1 MRQHPELWA
10 QAARGTRRLGALAA
24 VASALLVTAV
34 VAVRA
39 ATPKATKPPMIQ
51 LDYEKYTLPNGLD
64 VILRRDPRVPMVA
77 VNVWYHVG
85 PANETEGLTGF
96 AHLFEHMMFQ
106 GSGHVAD
113 DAQFKLLEA
122 AGASNINGTTDFDRT
137 NYMEDLPSNQL
148 ELALWLES
156 DRMGFL
162 LHKLDQT
169 NLSNQQDVVRNERRQ
184 SVENAPYGLGEEELY
199 HQLFPKGHP
208 YYASVIGS
216 HEDIQNAKLGDVR
229 HFFQRYYCP
238 NNASLV
244 VVGDIDVAK
253 TKALIEKYFAT
264 LPKGDPVPPITATT
278 PPITSEHRAVVTD
291 KVELPRVFM
300 AWITPPIFKPGDA
313 EAVIAARILGGGK
326 ASRLYK
332 SLVYD
337 KKIAQSVSA
346 VQQTLSLGSVFEI
359 TATAKPGH
367 TADEVEQAVWAEVE
381 RLGQTGPTAD
391 ELAAA
396 KTGIYSDI
404 VESLENLGGVGGGS
418 GGCSGVADRLNFY
431 NHHLKDPGYLNK
443 DLERYAAVTAEGV
456 KQIAATELAKN
467 KRAVVLVNPGE
478 KVIPAAP
485 PTPAPVT
492 KVEVP
497 MSTTEPWR
505 TTQPKPGAVSTAA
518 LPNAKTFKLENG
530 LTVYVVEQKA
540 LPVVAGQLVVRSG
553 SASDPAGKP
562 GLAGFTAA
570 MLDEGTAKLDAL
582 QIAEQLEA
590 LGGSL
595 GSSSGTDGSYVSWRS
610 IKGTAP
616 QVIALASQVVLEPS
630 FPATDVERVR
640 NDRLTSILQ
649 QKDSPFQ
656 TAFRVLYSCMY
667 GPNHPYGH
675 VALGNDDAV
684 AAITRDEL
692 VNFWRASYGPQN
704 AALVLAGDL
713 TVAEAKTLAESAF
726 GKWRGTGTETPRPP
740 AGTSIPERV
749 VIVDKSGAPQTAV
762 AVAQVG
768 MARNDPNYEKMNVMN
783 QVLGGLFASRVNMNL
798 REKHGYT
805 YGAFSFQQDN
815 RGAGPFVVGAAVRTD
830 VTGPAIEEILKEVKG
845 MQDAPV
851 TAEELDL
858 AKDSVSR
865 SLPALF
871 ETSNSTVGTIG
882 NLYLFELPPDYY
894 AGLPSRIAGLSAAEV
909 QGVAKGFLTPD
920 QMKVI
925 AIGDR
930 AVIEPQI
937 AKLNLGTITYRG
949 TDAKPLA
956 VAP

>member
-1 MRQHPELWA
+1 MQKTLALVLMVAVSVLTLGA
-10 QAARGTRRLGALAA
+10 QAPADI
-24 VASALLVTAV
+24 
-34 VAVRA
+34 
-39 ATPKATKPPMIQ
+39 PK
-51 LDYEKYTLPNGLD
+51 LDVEKYTLANGLE
-64 VILRRDPRVPMVA
+64 VILSEDHRVPLVG
-77 VNVWYHVG
+77 VDVWYHVG
-85 PANETEGLTGF
+85 PAHEAPGRTGF

-106 GSGHVAD
+106 GSKHIQS
-113 DAQFKLLEA
+113 DAHFKLL
-122 AGASNINGTTDFDRT
+122 AGGGATGVNGTTSFDRT
-137 NYMEDLPSNQL
+137 NYFETMPSNQL

-156 DRMGFL
+156 DRMGYL
-162 LHKLDQT
+162 LETVDQAK
-169 NLSNQQDVVRNERRQ
+169 LSNQQDVVRNERRQ
-184 SVENAPYGLGEEELY
+184 SYENRPYGVVDEAMY
-199 HQLFPKGHP
+199 QALFPKGHP
-208 YYASVIGS
+208 YHGVVIGS
-216 HEDIQNAKLGDVR
+216 HADIQAAKLEDVED
-229 HFFQRYYCP
+229 FFRRYYTP
-238 NNASLV
+238 NNASLAI
-244 VVGDIDVAK
+244 VGDIDVAK
-253 TKALIEKYFAT
+253 TKAMVEKYFAT
-264 LPKGDPVPPITATT
+264 IPKGGPVPPITATT
-278 PPITSEHRAVVTD
+278 PAITSERRANVTD
-291 KVELPRVFM
+291 KVELPRVLM

-313 EAVIAARILGGGK
+313 EAVLAARILGGGK

-337 KKIAQSVSA
+337 KKIAQSVNA
-346 VQQTLSLGSVFEI
+346 VQQPMTLGSLFEI

-381 RLGQTGPTAD
+381 RLAQTGPTDD

-404 VESLENLGGVGGGS
+404 VQSLENLGGVGGGS
-418 GGCSGVADRLNFY
+418 GTAAGVADRLNYY

-456 KQIAATELAKN
+456 KKLAAGSLGKN
-467 KRAVVLVNPGE
+467 QRAVVQIVPGE
-478 KVIPAAP
+478 KVIPPAP
-485 PTPAPVT
+485 PTPAPVA
-492 KVEVP
+492 KVALP
-497 MSTTEPWR
+497 MATAEAWR
-505 TTQPKPGAVSTAA
+505 LEQPKPAAASTAA
-518 LPNAKTFKLENG
+518 LPNAKTFKLDNG

-540 LPVVAGQLVVRSG
+540 LPIVSGQLVVRSG
-553 SASDPAGKP
+553 SASDPAGKA
-562 GLAGFTAA
+562 GLAGYTAA
-570 MLDEGTAKLDAL
+570 MLDEGTSKRDAL

-595 GSSSGTDGSYVSWRS
+595 GTGSGTDGSFINWSS
-610 IKGTAP
+610 IKTTAP
-616 QVIALASQVVLEPS
+616 QVMALASEVVLDPS

-656 TAFRVLYSCMY
+656 TAFRVLYSAMY

-675 VALGNDDAV
+675 VALGNDDEV
-684 AAITRDEL
+684 KTITRDEL
-692 VNFWRASYGPQN
+692 VNFWRTSYAPQN
-704 AALVLAGDL
+704 AALVLAGDI
-713 TVAEAKTLAESAF
+713 TQSEAKELAEKAF
-726 GKWRGTGTETPRPP
+726 GKWRGTGSEVPRPP
-740 AGTSIPERV
+740 MGTPIAECV
-749 VIVDKSGAPQTAV
+749 IIVDKSGAPQTAV
-762 AVAQVG
+762 AVAQIG

-830 VTGPAIEEILKEVKG
+830 ATGPAIEEMLKEVRG

-851 TAEELDL
+851 TADELSL
-858 AKDSVSR
+858 AKESVSR

-871 ETSNSTVGTIG
+871 ETSGSTVGTIG

-894 AGLPSRIAGLSAAEV
+894 AGLPARIANLSEADV
-909 QGVAKGFLTPD
+909 QSVAKGFLKPD

-937 AKLNLGTITYRG
+937 VKLNLGTVTYRG
-949 TDAKPLA
+949 ADAKPLA

>member
-1 MRQHPELWA
+1 MRQHAELWA
-10 QAARGTRRLGALAA
+10 QAARGTRRLGVLAA
-24 VASALLVTAV
+24 AVIAVLVTVV

-85 PANETEGLTGF
+85 PANETPGLTGF

-162 LHKLDQT
+162 LDKLDQT

-216 HEDIQNAKLGDVR
+216 HEDIQNAKLEDVR
-229 HFFQRYYCP
+229 NFFKRYYVP
-238 NNASLV
+238 NNASLAI
-244 VVGDIDVAK
+244 VGDIDIAK
-253 TKALIEKYFAT
+253 TKALVEKYFGT
-264 LPKGDPVPPITATT
+264 LPKGQPVPAITATT
-278 PPITSEHRAVVTD
+278 PIPTSERRAVVTD

-300 AWITPPIFKPGDA
+300 AWIAPPIFKSGDA
-313 EAVIAARILGGGK
+313 EAVVAARILGGGK

-332 SLVYD
+332 SLIYD
-337 KKIAQSVSA
+337 KKIAQSVVAS
-346 VQQTLSLGSVFEI
+346 QQTLSLGSVFEI

-381 RLGQTGPTAD
+381 RLGQTGPTEA

-418 GGCSGVADRLNFY
+418 GGAAGVADRLNYY

-456 KQIAATELAKN
+456 KKVAANYLAKN
-467 KRAVVLVNPGE
+467 KRAVVQVVPGE
-478 KVIPAAP
+478 KVIPPAP
-485 PTPAPVT
+485 PTPPAVE
-492 KVEVP
+492 KVALP
-497 MSTTEPWR
+497 MATAESWR
-505 TTQPKPGAVSTAA
+505 LQQPQAAAASTAP
-518 LPNAKTFKLENG
+518 LPNAKMFKLDNG

-553 SASDPAGKP
+553 SASDPVGKP

-570 MLDEGTAKLDAL
+570 MLDEGTSKHDAL

-595 GSSSGTDGSYVSWRS
+595 GSNSGTDGSYVFWRS
-610 IKGTAP
+610 IKSTAP
-616 QVIALASQVVLEPS
+616 QVTALASEVVLDPS

-656 TAFRVLYSCMY
+656 TAFRVLFSTMY
-667 GPNHPYGH
+667 GENHPYGH

-684 AAITRDEL
+684 KAISRDEL
-692 VNFWRASYGPQN
+692 VNFWRTSYSPQN
-704 AALVLAGDL
+704 AALVLAGDI
-713 TVAEAKTLAESAF
+713 TVAEAKELAEKSF
-726 GKWRGTGTETPRPP
+726 GKWRGTGTEVPRPP
-740 AGTSIPERV
+740 AGKSIAERV
-749 VIVDKSGAPQTAV
+749 IIVDKSGAPQTAV
-762 AVAQVG
+762 AVAQIG

-783 QVLGGLFASRVNMNL
+783 QILGGLFASRVNMNL

-830 VTGPAIEEILKEVKG
+830 VTGPAIEEMLKEVKG
-845 MQDAPV
+845 MQQSPV
-851 TAEELDL
+851 TADELDL
-858 AKDSVSR
+858 AKESVSR

-894 AGLPSRIAGLSAAEV
+894 AGLPSRIANLTASDV
-909 QGVAKGFLTPD
+909 QGVAKDFLKPD

-937 AKLNLGTITYRG
+937 QKLNLGEITYRG
-949 TDAKPLA
+949 ADAKPLA

>member
-1 MRQHPELWA
+1 MRQHPELWT
-10 QAARGTRRLGALAA
+10 QVTRGTRRLAVLAA
-24 VASALLVTAV
+24 VACAALATVV

-39 ATPKATKPPMIQ
+39 ATPKANKPPMIQ

-64 VILRRDPRVPMVA
+64 VILRKDPRVPMVA

-85 PANETEGLTGF
+85 PANETKGLTGF

-162 LHKLDQT
+162 LDKLDQT

-184 SVENAPYGLGEEELY
+184 SVENAPYGLGEEELF
-199 HQLFPKGHP
+199 HQLFPQGHP
-208 YYASVIGS
+208 YAASVIGS
-216 HEDIQNAKLGDVR
+216 HEDIQNAKLEDVR
-229 HFFQRYYCP
+229 NFFKRYYVP
-238 NNASLV
+238 NNASLAI
-244 VVGDIDVAK
+244 VGDIDIAQ
-253 TKALIEKYFAT
+253 TKALVTKYFGP
-264 LPKGDPVPPITATT
+264 LPKGEPVPPITATT
-278 PPITSEHRAVVTD
+278 PPITSERRVVVTD

-300 AWITPPIFKPGDA
+300 AWITAPIFKPGDA
-313 EAVIAARILGGGK
+313 EAVLAARILGGGK

-346 VQQTLSLGSVFEI
+346 NQQTFVLGSVFEI

-367 TADEVEQAVWAEVE
+367 TADEIEQAVSAEIE
-381 RLGQTGPTAD
+381 RLAQTGPTAE

-396 KTGIYSDI
+396 KTGTYSDI

-418 GGCSGVADRLNFY
+418 GNCSGVADRLNYY
-431 NHHLKDPGYLNK
+431 NQHLKDPGYLNK
-443 DLERYAAVTAEGV
+443 DLERYAAVTAEGLKKMV
-456 KQIAATELAKN
+456 ATDLAKN
-467 KRAVVLVNPGE
+467 RRAVVQVNPGE
-478 KVIPAAP
+478 KIIPAAP
-485 PTPAPVT
+485 PTPEPVA
-492 KVEVP
+492 KVDLP
-497 MSTTEPWR
+497 MSQAEPWR
-505 TTQPKPGAVSTAA
+505 ITQPKAGPVSTAA
-518 LPNAKTFKLENG
+518 LPNAKTFKLDNG

-570 MLDEGTAKLDAL
+570 MLDEGTTKLDAL

-595 GSSSGTDGSYVSWRS
+595 GSNSGTDGSYVFWRS
-610 IKGTAP
+610 IKATAP
-616 QVIALASQVVLEPS
+616 EVIGLASQVVLEPS
-630 FPATDVERVR
+630 FPASDVERVR

-656 TAFRVLYSCMY
+656 TAFRVLFSCMY
-667 GPNHPYGH
+667 GENHPYGH
-675 VALGNDDAV
+675 IALGNDDAV
-684 AAITRDEL
+684 QGITRDEL
-692 VNFWRASYGPQN
+692 VSFWKTTYAPQN

-713 TVAEAKTLAESAF
+713 TIAEAKTLAESAF
-726 GKWRGTGTETPRPP
+726 GKWHGTGTETPRPG
-740 AGTSIPERV
+740 AGTPIAERV

-762 AVAQVG
+762 AVAQIG

-830 VTGPAIEEILKEVKG
+830 ATGPSIEEMLKEVKG

-894 AGLPSRIAGLSAAEV
+894 AGLPARIANLSSSDV
-909 QGVAKGFLTPD
+909 QGVAKDFLKPD

-930 AVIEPQI
+930 TVIEPQI
-937 AKLNLGTITYRG
+937 VKLNLGTITYRG
-949 TDAKPLA
+949 SDAKPLA

>member
-1 MRQHPELWA
+1 MRQHLELWA
-10 QAARGTRRLGALAA
+10 QAARGTRRLGVRAA
-24 VASALLVTAV
+24 FGLVAVVTLVASAQ
-34 VAVRA
+34 A

-64 VILRRDPRVPMVA
+64 VILRKDTRVPMVA

-85 PANETEGLTGF
+85 PSNETPGLTGF

-162 LHKLDQT
+162 LDKLDQT

-199 HQLFPKGHP
+199 HQLFPKSHP

-216 HEDIQNAKLGDVR
+216 HEDIQNAKLDDVR
-229 HFFQRYYCP
+229 NFFKRYYVP
-238 NNASLV
+238 NNASLAI
-244 VVGDIDVAK
+244 VGDIDIPK
-253 TKALIEKYFAT
+253 TKAMVEKYFGT
-264 LPKGDPVPPITATT
+264 LPKGEPVPPITATT
-278 PPITSEHRAVVTD
+278 PEITSERRAVTTD

-313 EAVIAARILGGGK
+313 EAVLTARILGGGK

-337 KKIAQSVSA
+337 KKIAQSVNA
-346 VQQTLSLGSVFEI
+346 QQQTLSLGSVFEI

-381 RLGQTGPTAD
+381 RLGQTGPTEA

-396 KTGIYSDI
+396 KTGTYSDI

-418 GGCSGVADRLNFY
+418 GNCSGVADRLNYY

-456 KQIAATELAKN
+456 KQIAATALAKN
-467 KRAVVLVNPGE
+467 KRAVVQVNPGE
-478 KVIPAAP
+478 KVVPPAP
-485 PTPAPVT
+485 PTPAAVE
-492 KVEVP
+492 KVNLP
-497 MSTTEPWR
+497 MATAEAWR
-505 TTQPKPGAVSTAA
+505 LKQPKPAAVSTAA

-530 LTVYVVEQKA
+530 LTVYVVEQHA

-553 SASDPAGKP
+553 SASDPVGKP
-562 GLAGFTAA
+562 GLAGFTAS

-582 QIAEQLEA
+582 QIAEQLES

-595 GSSSGTDGSYVSWRS
+595 GSSSGTDGSFVSWRS
-610 IKGTAP
+610 IKTTAP
-616 QVIALASQVVLEPS
+616 QVISLASQVVLEPS

-656 TAFRVLYSCMY
+656 TAFRVLYSTMY
-667 GPNHPYGH
+667 GDKHPYGH
-675 VALGNDDAV
+675 VALGDDDAIK
-684 AAITRDEL
+684 AMTRDEL
-692 VNFWRASYGPQN
+692 VNFWRTSYAPQN

-713 TVAEAKTLAESAF
+713 TIAEAKDLAEKAF
-726 GKWRGTGTETPRPP
+726 GKWRGTGAELP
-740 AGTSIPERV
+740 APGVGTSIPERV

-762 AVAQVG
+762 CVAQIG

-830 VTGPAIEEILKEVKG
+830 VTGPAIEEMLKEVHG

-851 TAEELDL
+851 TADELSL
-858 AKDSVSR
+858 AKESVSR

-894 AGLPSRIAGLSAAEV
+894 AGLPSRIANLSADEV
-909 QGVAKGFLTPD
+909 QGVAKDFLKPD

-937 AKLNLGTITYRG
+937 QKLNLGTITYRG
-949 TDAKPLA
+949 ADAKPMA

>member
-1 MRQHPELWA
+1 
-10 QAARGTRRLGALAA
+10 
-24 VASALLVTAV
+24 
-34 VAVRA
+34 
-39 ATPKATKPPMIQ
+39 
-51 LDYEKYTLPNGLD
+51 
-64 VILRRDPRVPMVA
+64 
-77 VNVWYHVG
+77 
-85 PANETEGLTGF
+85 
-96 AHLFEHMMFQ
+96 
-106 GSGHVAD
+106 
-113 DAQFKLLEA
+113 
-122 AGASNINGTTDFDRT
+122 NINGTTDFDRT

-148 ELALWLES
+148 ELALWLEA

-162 LHKLDQT
+162 LDKLDQT

-184 SVENAPYGLGEEELY
+184 SVENAPYGLAEEELY

-216 HEDIQNAKLGDVR
+216 HEDIQNAKLEDVR
-229 HFFQRYYCP
+229 NFFKRYYCP

-244 VVGDIDVAK
+244 VVGDIDVAQTK
-253 TKALIEKYFAT
+253 TLIGKYFGT

-278 PPITSEHRAVVTD
+278 PPITSERRVVVTD

-332 SLVYD
+332 SLIYD

-346 VQQTLSLGSVFEI
+346 SQQTLSLGSVFEI
-359 TATAKPGH
+359 VATAKPGH
-367 TADEVEQAVWAEVE
+367 TADEVEQAAWAEVE
-381 RLGQTGPTAD
+381 RLAQTGPTAA

-396 KTGIYSDI
+396 KTGIYSDL

-418 GGCSGVADRLNFY
+418 GSCSGVADRLNYY

-456 KQIAATELAKN
+456 KKIAATQLAKN

-478 KVIPAAP
+478 KILPPAP
-485 PTPAPVT
+485 PTPEPVA
-492 KVEVP
+492 KAEIP
-497 MSTTEPWR
+497 MSTNEAWR
-505 TTQPKPGAVSTAA
+505 TEQPKPAAASTAA

-530 LTVYVVEQKA
+530 LTVYVVDQKA

-553 SASDPAGKP
+553 SAADPAGKP

-570 MLDEGTAKLDAL
+570 MLDEGTTKLDAL

-595 GSSSGTDGSYVSWRS
+595 GSNSGTDGSYVSWRS
-610 IKGTAP
+610 LKATAP
-616 QVIALASQVVLEPS
+616 QVMGLASQVVIEPS
-630 FPATDVERVR
+630 FPANDVERVR
-640 NDRLTSILQ
+640 NDRMTAILQ

-667 GPNHPYGH
+667 GADHPYGH

-684 AAITRDEL
+684 KAITRDEL
-692 VNFWRASYGPQN
+692 VDFWRNSYAPQN
-704 AALVLAGDL
+704 AALVLAGDG
-713 TVAEAKTLAESAF
+713 TVAEARELAQKAF
-726 GKWRGTGTETPRPP
+726 GKWRGTAIEVPSPA
-740 AGTSIPERV
+740 AGTSIAERV
-749 VIVDKSGAPQTAV
+749 IIVDKSGAPQTAV
-762 AVAQVG
+762 AVAQIG

-830 VTGPAIEEILKEVKG
+830 VTGPAIEEMLKEVHG

-894 AGLPSRIAGLSAAEV
+894 AGLPARIANLSAGDV
-909 QGVAKGFLTPD
+909 QDVAKSFLTPD

-930 AVIEPQI
+930 ALIEPQI
-937 AKLNLGTITYRG
+937 EKLKLGEITYRG
-949 TDAKPLA
+949 ADAKPLA

>member
-1 MRQHPELWA
+1 MRQHRELWTPS
-10 QAARGTRRLGALAA
+10 ARGTRRAGALAA
-24 VASALLVTAV
+24 TFLAALVTLVASAQ
-34 VAVRA
+34 A
-39 ATPKATKPPMIQ
+39 ATKATKPPMIQ
-51 LDYEKYTLPNGLD
+51 LDYQKYTLPNGLD
-64 VILRRDPRVPMVA
+64 VILREDHRVPMVA
-77 VNVWYHVG
+77 VNLWYHVG
-85 PANETEGLTGF
+85 PANETAGLTGF

-113 DAQFKLLEA
+113 DAQFKLLEQ

-162 LHKLDQT
+162 LDKVDQT

-199 HQLFPKGHP
+199 HQLYPAGHP

-216 HEDIQNAKLGDVR
+216 HADIQNAKLEDVR
-229 HFFQRYYCP
+229 NFFKQYYVP

-244 VVGDIDVAK
+244 IVGDIDIAK
-253 TKALIEKYFAT
+253 TKALVEKYFASI
-264 LPKGDPVPPITATT
+264 PKGAPVPPITATT
-278 PPITSEHRAVVTD
+278 PKITSERRSTVTD
-291 KVELPRVFM
+291 KVELPRVLM

-313 EAVIAARILGGGK
+313 EAVLAARILGGGK

-337 KKIAQSVSA
+337 KKIAQSVVA
-346 VQQTLSLGSVFEI
+346 NQQPMTLGSIFQI

-367 TADEVEQAVWAEVE
+367 TADEVEQAVWAEIE
-381 RLGQTGPTAD
+381 RMAQTGPTED

-396 KTGIYSDI
+396 KTGMYSDI
-404 VESLENLGGVGGGS
+404 VQSLENLGGVGGGS
-418 GGCSGVADRLNFY
+418 GTAAGVADRLNYY

-443 DLERYAAVTAEGV
+443 DLERYAAVTADGI
-456 KQIAATELAKN
+456 KQLAANSLGKN
-467 KRAVVLVNPGE
+467 QRVVVQIVPGE
-478 KVIPAAP
+478 KVIPPAP
-485 PTPAPVT
+485 PTPAPVA
-492 KVEVP
+492 KVSLP
-497 MSTTEPWR
+497 MSTAEAWR
-505 TTQPKPGAVSTAA
+505 LTQPKPAAVSTAP
-518 LPNAKTFKLENG
+518 LPNAKTFKLDNG

-540 LPVVAGQLVVRSG
+540 LPIVAGQLVVRSG
-553 SASDPAGKP
+553 SASDPAGKA
-562 GLAGFTAA
+562 GLAGYTAA
-570 MLDEGTAKLDAL
+570 MLDEGTSKRDAL

-595 GSSSGTDGSYVSWRS
+595 GTGSGTDGSFINWSS
-610 IKGTAP
+610 IKTTAP
-616 QVIALASQVVLEPS
+616 QVMALASEVVLDPS
-630 FPATDVERVR
+630 FPAADVERVR

-656 TAFRVLYSCMY
+656 TAFRVLYSTMY
-667 GPNHPYGH
+667 GANHPYGH
-675 VALGNDDAV
+675 VALGNDDEV
-684 AAITRDEL
+684 KTITRDEL
-692 VNFWRASYGPQN
+692 VDFWRTSYAPQN
-704 AALVLAGDL
+704 AALVLAGDI
-713 TVAEAKTLAESAF
+713 TQSEAKELAEKAF
-726 GKWRGTGTETPRPP
+726 GKWRGSGREVPRPP
-740 AGTSIPERV
+740 MGTPIPERV
-749 VIVDKSGAPQTAV
+749 VIVDKAGAPQTAV
-762 AVAQVG
+762 AVAQIG

-830 VTGPAIEEILKEVKG
+830 ATGPAIEEMLKEVRG

-851 TAEELDL
+851 TADELSL
-858 AKDSVSR
+858 AKESVSR

-871 ETSNSTVGTIG
+871 ETSGSTVGTIG

-894 AGLPSRIAGLSAAEV
+894 AGLPARIANLSEADV
-909 QGVAKGFLTPD
+909 QGVAKTFLKPND
-920 QMKVI
+920 MKVI

-937 AKLNLGTITYRG
+937 EKLNLGTITYRG
-949 TDAKPLA
+949 ADAKPLA